1 MAGREGLPPGDPPP
15 SPEDGD
21 IAPEEVK
28 AVESQD
34 GRVVHWFRRDQL
46 LYRVRN
52 PRPDVWGQGYGIAE
66 PELMIRVITGFLN
79 VMTFNLKSYEENHI
93 PKGFLTLF
101 GDFRE
106 EDIEEFKAE
115 WAAYVAGVSNAWR
128 LPVLISRDR
137 EAGAQ
142 FTPTGVNPS
151 EMHFV
156 KWTSFLVAIQCAL
169 YGIDPEEIG
178 FESFSSRT
186 SSLNDASIESK
197 LASSRDKGLYPLLQ
211 HLEATVNTILAGVDP
226 AVEFYW
232 TGFQDPK
239 EVWERDRLALTYG
252 ELRQRLGLPTGR
264 YPILDDAP
272 LNPSLLSVYMQAV
285 QANTP
290 EAGAPNDEAGGPT
303 EEAEGQWPEEDE
315 GLEALHQLAQ
325 VLKG

>member
-1 MAGREGLPPGDPPP
+1 M
-15 SPEDGD
+15 
-21 IAPEEVK
+21 
-28 AVESQD
+28 ESQD

-142 FTPTGVNPS
+142 FTPTGSIPRRC
-151 EMHFV
+151 
-156 KWTSFLVAIQCAL
+156 TS
-169 YGIDPEEIG
+169 
-178 FESFSSRT
+178 
-186 SSLNDASIESK
+186 
-197 LASSRDKGLYPLLQ
+197 
-211 HLEATVNTILAGVDP
+211 
-226 AVEFYW
+226 
-232 TGFQDPK
+232 
-239 EVWERDRLALTYG
+239 
-252 ELRQRLGLPTGR
+252 
-264 YPILDDAP
+264 
-272 LNPSLLSVYMQAV
+272 
-285 QANTP
+285 
-290 EAGAPNDEAGGPT
+290 
-303 EEAEGQWPEEDE
+303 
-315 GLEALHQLAQ
+315 
-325 VLKG
+325 